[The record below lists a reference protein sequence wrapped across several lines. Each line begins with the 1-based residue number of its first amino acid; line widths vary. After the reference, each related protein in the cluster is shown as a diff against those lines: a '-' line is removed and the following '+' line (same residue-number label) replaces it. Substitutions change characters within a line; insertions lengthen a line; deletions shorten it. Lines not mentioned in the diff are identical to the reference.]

1 MNSPTLAHKIPFSM
15 CRLIYIPVP
24 DYEARLAILNIK
36 LANKVAKNV
45 NIPLLARDTEWYT
58 GADLEGLVQFA
69 VKLSVRRKVRAAIE
83 DAKEKRRRKGASK
96 EKFEKITT
104 SNNNQLSPIRIQC
117 SYLHFSRRGRGGR
130 KAGR

>member
-1 MNSPTLAHKIPFSM
+1 MALTRGYVWSISSTYSTPLAHKFTLSV

-83 DAKEKRRRKGASK
+83 DAKEKRRRKGTSK
-96 EKFEKITT
+96 EKSMK
-104 SNNNQLSPIRIQC
+104 NNN
-117 SYLHFSRRGRGGR
+117 
-130 KAGR
+130 K